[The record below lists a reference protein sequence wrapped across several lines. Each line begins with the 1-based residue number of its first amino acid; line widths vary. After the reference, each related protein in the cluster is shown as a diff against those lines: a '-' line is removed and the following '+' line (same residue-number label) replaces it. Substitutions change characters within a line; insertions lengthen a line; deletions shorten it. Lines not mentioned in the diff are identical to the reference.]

1 MSANETLPMREN
13 ILGSR
18 KTSGYVIMVLSIL
31 ANVWLVSKMHTP
43 NEIAIAALYVIAI
56 GGLYAIGGQ
65 ALVDSIAKWKSGTF
79 TSTVQAT
86 PTTLT
91 TQTTSTTETPKP

>member
-1 MSANETLPMREN
+1 MSSNEPLATREN

-43 NEIAIAALYVIAI
+43 NEIAIAALWVIAL
-56 GGLYAIGGQ
+56 GGLYTIGGQ
-65 ALVDSIAKWKSGTF
+65 ALVDGVAKWRAIP
-79 TSTVQAT
+79 STPAAKV
-86 PTTLT
+86 
-91 TQTTSTTETPKP
+91 E